1 MDKTRKL
8 NKLKVGIV
16 IFLIISA
23 FSVAVFGRYIYNAIV
38 EAYFSA
44 RQFYFSSD
52 ILLMGGTTYTYDGWG
67 GIDEL
72 ELGFDLYSYNNELS
86 KLTYDLDYTV
96 TCESLNTDKIQCSIV
111 GTEGATTLNGKILR
125 AENNTKRINILVKP
139 IATIS
144 EGETVKFKVTAKTEV
159 PYKKEISCT
168 FSLYIKLPEGNS
180 YSIEDV
186 TGRDYA
192 LLKLVNRGETASQA
206 TLEFDPNEL
215 RLDLNDEIYTNPDM
229 LVSVETTTIS
239 GNNYINKITFNIA
252 KESSKN
258 VKFYKVDKT
267 QNYSYPGVQATSPI
281 TVDY

>member
-1 MDKTRKL
+1 MKKHRKL

-16 IFLIISA
+16 IFLIVFA
-23 FSVAVFGRYIYNAIV
+23 FAITVFGRYMYNAVI

-52 ILLMGGTTYTYDGWG
+52 ILITGGTTYTYDNWG
-67 GIDEL
+67 GIDEY
-72 ELGFDLYSYNNELS
+72 EIGFDLYSYNNELS

-96 TCESLNTDKIQCSIV
+96 TCESLNTNKIECSIV
-111 GTEGATTLNGKILR
+111 GTNGATTANGTIY
-125 AENNTKRINILVKP
+125 ATTNTSRVNVLVKP
-139 IATIS
+139 IAEIS

-186 TGRDYA
+186 AGRDYA
-192 LLKLVNRGETASQA
+192 VLKLVNRSETATQA
-206 TLEFDPNEL
+206 ILEFDPNEL
-215 RLDLNDEIYTNPDM
+215 RLDMNDEIYTNSDM
-229 LVSVETTTIS
+229 LVEVETTTIS
-239 GNNYINKITFNIA
+239 GNQYVNKITFNIS

-267 QNYSYPGVQATSPI
+267 QNYSYPGVEETSAI

>member
-1 MDKTRKL
+1 MGKTKKL

-16 IFLIISA
+16 IFLIVFA
-23 FSVAVFGRYIYNAIV
+23 FTITVFGRYIYNAVI

-52 ILLMGGTTYTYDGWG
+52 ILIMGGTTYTYDSWG
-67 GIDEL
+67 GIDEYKV
-72 ELGFDLYSYNNELS
+72 GFDLYSYNNELA

-96 TCESLNTDKIQCSIV
+96 TCQSLNPDKIQCSIV
-111 GTEGATTLNGKILR
+111 GTNGATTANGTIPYTT
-125 AENNTKRINILVKP
+125 NTSRVNILIKP
-139 IATIS
+139 IAEIS
-144 EGETVKFKVTAKTEV
+144 EGETVRFKVTAKTEV

-186 TGRDYA
+186 AGRDYA
-192 LLKLVNRGETASQA
+192 LLKLVNRGGTATQA
-206 TLEFDPNEL
+206 SLEFDPNEL
-215 RLDLNDEIYTNPDM
+215 RLDLNDEIYTDPSL
-229 LVSVETTTIS
+229 LVEVETTTIS
-239 GNNYINKITFNIA
+239 GNQYINKITFNIA

-258 VKFYKVDKT
+258 VKFYKVDKS
-267 QNYSYPGVQATSPI
+267 QNYSYPGVDETSAI

>member
-1 MDKTRKL
+1 MEKKKKL

-16 IFLIISA
+16 VFLIMFA
-23 FSVAVFGRYIYNAIV
+23 FAIAVFGRYVYNAMW

-52 ILLMGGTTYTYDGWG
+52 ILILGGTTYRYDNWG
-67 GIDEL
+67 GIDEYQI
-72 ELGFDLYSYNNELS
+72 GFDLYSYDNELS
-86 KLTYDLDYTV
+86 KLNYDLDYTV
-96 TCESLNTDKIQCSIV
+96 TCESLNPDKIECSIA
-111 GTEGATTLNGKILR
+111 GTEGATTTTGTIY
-125 AENNTKRINILVKP
+125 ATTNTSRINILVKP
-139 IATIS
+139 KALIS

-168 FSLYIKLPEGNS
+168 FFLYIKLPEGNS

-192 LLKLVNRGETASQA
+192 LLKLVNRGVTASQA
-206 TLEFDPNEL
+206 ILEFDPNEL

-239 GNNYINKITFNIA
+239 GNQYINKITFNIA

-267 QNYSYPGVQATSPI
+267 QNYSYPGVGATSVI
-281 TVDY
+281 TVNY

>member
-1 MDKTRKL
+1 MDKPRKL
-8 NKLKVGIV
+8 NKFKVAIV
-16 IFLIISA
+16 VFLVVFA
-23 FSVAVFGRYIYNAIV
+23 FSVAVFGRYVYNAMW

-52 ILLMGGTTYTYDGWG
+52 ILILGGTTYRYDNWG
-67 GIDEL
+67 GIDEYQI
-72 ELGFDLYSYNNELS
+72 GFDLYSYDNELS
-86 KLTYDLDYTV
+86 KLNYDLDYTV
-96 TCESLNTDKIQCSIV
+96 TCESLNPDKIECSIV
-111 GTEGATTLNGKILR
+111 GTEGATTTTGTIY
-125 AENNTKRINILVKP
+125 ATTNTSRINILVKP
-139 IATIS
+139 KASIS

-192 LLKLVNRGETASQA
+192 LLKLVNRGVTASQA
-206 TLEFDPNEL
+206 ILEFDPNEL

-239 GNNYINKITFNIA
+239 GNQYINKITFNIA

-258 VKFYKVDKT
+258 DKFYKVDKT

-281 TVDY
+281 EVDY